1 MTARKHPDL
10 SPTERANEASVGL
23 ETRSTTEIL
32 EIMNREDA
40 RVASAVGEQLP
51 AIRDAVDGIVGRVG
65 RGGRLIYLGAGT
77 SGRMAT
83 MEAAEA
89 PPTFG
94 VTADIVIGVIAGGT
108 GAVQAAREGAE
119 DDAEGGAEEVR
130 RLDVGAADVLVG
142 VSASGRTPFVL
153 AAMGEARAR
162 GALIVGVCCDDEAPL
177 VAASDIPICPMVGPE
192 ILAGSTRLKAGT
204 AQKLVLNM
212 LTTVAMIRLG
222 RVHGNLMID
231 VRPTNAK
238 LRERARRIVA
248 EITGATDSEV
258 NRALSQSDWSA
269 RAAAL
274 MLSRGLTADE
284 ARALINVGTE
294 VPTDA

>member
-1 MTARKHPDL
+1 MTARKHPDI

-119 DDAEGGAEEVR
+119 DDAEGGAGEVR

-153 AAMGEARAR
+153 AAMDEARAR

-212 LTTVAMIRLG
+212 MTTVAMIRLG

-258 NRALSQSDWSA
+258 SRALSQSDWSA
-269 RAAAL
+269 RAATL

-284 ARALINVGTE
+284 ARALLNVGTE

>member
-1 MTARKHPDL
+1 MTTHERPEL
-10 SPTERANEASVGL
+10 PPTERANQASADL
-23 ETRSTTEIL
+23 ERRSTLEIL

-40 RVASAVGEQLP
+40 GVAAAVGACLAP
-51 AIRDAVDGIVGRVG
+51 IGDAVEAILERLRD
-65 RGGRLIYLGAGT
+65 GGRLVYLGAGT

-94 VTADIVIGVIAGGT
+94 VDPRTVVGVIAGGS

-119 DDAEGGAEEVR
+119 DDAPGGAAEVR
-130 RLDVGAADVLVG
+130 RLDLGTSDVLVG

-153 AAMGEARAR
+153 GAAAEARSR
-162 GALIVGVCCDDEAPL
+162 GALTVGVCCDDVAPL
-177 VAASDIPICPMVGPE
+177 AAATDFAICPLVGPE

-212 LTTVAMIRLG
+212 LTTTTMIRLG
-222 RVHGNLMID
+222 RVHGNLMVD

-248 EITGATDSEV
+248 EVTGANDTDV
-258 NRALSQSDWSA
+258 DAALAATSWSA
-269 RAAAL
+269 RAAIL
-274 MLSRGLTADE
+274 VLSRGLSPEE
-284 ARALINVGTE
+284 AIRSLDQRPENL
-294 VPTDA
+294 DR

>member
-1 MTARKHPDL
+1 MTAHKHSDL

-23 ETRSTTEIL
+23 ETRSTAEIL

-40 RVASAVGEQLP
+40 RVASAVGAQLP
-51 AIRDAVDGIVGRVG
+51 AIRDAVDGIVGHVG

-130 RLDVGAADVLVG
+130 RLEVGAADVLVG

-269 RAAAL
+269 RAATL
-274 MLSRGLTADE
+274 MLSRGLTAEE
-284 ARALINVGTE
+284 ARALLDVGTE
-294 VPTDA
+294 APTNA

>member
-1 MTARKHPDL
+1 MTTRDLSEL
-10 SPTERANEASVGL
+10 SPTERSNTASEGL
-23 ETRSTTEIL
+23 ESRTTLEIL

-40 RVASAVGEQLP
+40 RVASAVAERLP
-51 AIRDAVDGIVGRVG
+51 AIRDAVDAIVDRVG

-94 VTADIVIGVIAGGT
+94 VAADIVIGVIAGGT
-108 GAVQAAREGAE
+108 SAVGSAREGAE
-119 DDAEGGAEEVR
+119 DDAEGGAAEVE
-130 RLDVGAADVLVG
+130 RLEVGRDDVLAG

-153 AAMGEARAR
+153 AAVAEAQAR
-162 GALIVGVCCDDEAPL
+162 GALTIGVCCDDQAPL
-177 VAASDIPICPMVGPE
+177 AAATDIPICPLVGAE

-222 RVHGNLMID
+222 RVHGNLMVD

-248 EITGATDSEV
+248 EITGAADADVS
-258 NRALSQSDWSA
+258 RALTQADWSA
-269 RAAAL
+269 RAAIL

-284 ARALINVGTE
+284 ARTVLHE
-294 VPTDA
+294 VEKADV

>member
-1 MTARKHPDL
+1 MTTHERPDL
-10 SPTERANEASVGL
+10 PPTERANEASERL
-23 ETRSTTEIL
+23 ESRTTLEIL
-32 EIMNREDA
+32 ELMNREDA
-40 RVASAVGEQLP
+40 RVAIAVGERLP
-51 AIRDAVDGIVGRVG
+51 AIRDAVDAIVERIRG
-65 RGGRLIYLGAGT
+65 GGRLIYLGAGT

-94 VTADIVIGVIAGGT
+94 VPAETVIGVIAGGT

-119 DDAEGGAEEVR
+119 DNAEGGAAEVR
-130 RLDVGAADVLVG
+130 WLEVGASDILVG

-153 AAMGEARAR
+153 AAVAEAAAR
-162 GALIVGVCCDDEAPL
+162 GALTIGVCCDDQAPL
-177 VAASDIPICPMVGPE
+177 AAATDIPICPLVGPE

-212 LTTVAMIRLG
+212 LTTAAMIRLG

-248 EITGATDSEV
+248 EISGAPEAEV
-258 NRALSQSDWSA
+258 AAALAQTDWSA
-269 RAAAL
+269 RAAIL
-274 MLSRGLTADE
+274 MLTRGMTAEQAHAALDE
-284 ARALINVGTE
+284 GLEA
-294 VPTDA
+294 TDA

>member
-1 MTARKHPDL
+1 MTDL
-10 SPTERANEASVGL
+10 PPTERSNDASEGL
-23 ETRSTTEIL
+23 DDRSTLEIL

-40 RVASAVGEQLP
+40 GVANAVAERLP
-51 AIRDAVDGIVGRVG
+51 AVRDAVDAIVERVRG
-65 RGGRLIYLGAGT
+65 GGRLIYLGAGT

-94 VTADIVIGVIAGGT
+94 VASDIVIGIIAGGT

-119 DDAEGGAEEVR
+119 DDVEGGAAEVR
-130 RLDVGAADVLVG
+130 ELGVGAADVVVG

-153 AAMGEARAR
+153 AAVAEARAR
-162 GALIVGVCCDDEAPL
+162 GALTVGVCCDDDAPL
-177 VAASDIPICPMVGPE
+177 ADGTDIAICPLVGPE

-212 LTTVAMIRLG
+212 LTTAAMIRLG

-248 EITGATDSEV
+248 EVTGASERDV
-258 NRALSQSDWSA
+258 AAALDETGWSA
-269 RAAAL
+269 RAAIL
-274 MLSRGLTADE
+274 MLARDALDE
-284 ARALINVGTE
+284 PAE
-294 VPTDA
+294 VTDG

>member
-1 MTARKHPDL
+1 MTTHERAGLPL
-10 SPTERANEASVGL
+10 TERTNEASVGL
-23 ETRSTTEIL
+23 ETRSTL
-32 EIMNREDA
+32 EIIELMNREDA
-40 RVASAVGEQLP
+40 GVAIAVGECRS
-51 AIRDAVDGIVGRVG
+51 AIRDAVDAIVDRV
-65 RGGRLIYLGAGT
+65 RDGGRLVYLGAGT

-94 VTADIVIGVIAGGT
+94 VTAESVIGVIAGGT
-108 GAVQAAREGAE
+108 GAEQAAQEGAE
-119 DDAEGGAEEVR
+119 DDEQGGAAKVQHLEI
-130 RLDVGAADVLVG
+130 GALDVLVG

-153 AAMGEARAR
+153 SAIAEARAR
-162 GALIVGVCCDDEAPL
+162 GALTIAVCCDDEAPL
-177 VAASDIPICPMVGPE
+177 AGATHIAICPLVGPE

-212 LTTVAMIRLG
+212 LTTATMIRLG

-248 EITGATDSEV
+248 EVTGAGDDEV
-258 NRALSQSDWSA
+258 TQALAATGWSA
-269 RAAAL
+269 RAAVL
-274 MLSRGLTADE
+274 LISRGT
-284 ARALINVGTE
+284 
-294 VPTDA
+294 PTDG

>member
-1 MTARKHPDL
+1 MTTHERPEL
-10 SPTERANEASVGL
+10 PPTERANQASADL
-23 ETRSTTEIL
+23 ERRSTLEIL

-40 RVASAVGEQLP
+40 GVAAAVGACLTQ
-51 AIRDAVDGIVGRVG
+51 IGDAVEAIIERLRD
-65 RGGRLIYLGAGT
+65 GGRLVYLGAGT

-94 VTADIVIGVIAGGT
+94 VEPGRVIGIIAGGS
-108 GAVQAAREGAE
+108 GAVQAAHEGAE
-119 DDAEGGAEEVR
+119 DDEPGGAAEVR
-130 RLDVGAADVLVG
+130 RLELGPRDVLVG

-153 AAMGEARAR
+153 GAVAEGRAR
-162 GALIVGVCCDDEAPL
+162 GSLTVGVCCDDGAPL
-177 VAASDIPICPMVGPE
+177 AAATDFAICPLVGPE

-212 LTTVAMIRLG
+212 LTTTTMIRLG
-222 RVHGNLMID
+222 RVHGNLMVD

-248 EITGATDSEV
+248 EVTGANDPEV
-258 NRALSQSDWSA
+258 DAALAATSWSA
-269 RAAAL
+269 RAAIL
-274 MLSRGLTADE
+274 VLSRGLSPDE
-284 ARALINVGTE
+284 AVRSVD
-294 VPTDA
+294 PDAEARD

>member
-1 MTARKHPDL
+1 MTVPERSDL
-10 SPTERANEASVGL
+10 PPTERPNEASERL
-23 ETRSTTEIL
+23 ETSSTLEIL
-32 EIMNREDA
+32 ELMNREDA
-40 RVASAVGEQLP
+40 RVATAVGEQID
-51 AIRDAVDGIVGRVG
+51 AIREAVDAIVERV
-65 RGGRLIYLGAGT
+65 RSGGRIIYLGAGT

-94 VTADIVIGVIAGGT
+94 IAPEVVVGVIAGGT

-119 DDAEGGAEEVR
+119 DDAGGGAEDVR
-130 RLDVGAADVLVG
+130 QLEVGAGDALVG

-153 AAMGEARAR
+153 AAVVEARKR
-162 GALIVGVCCDDEAPL
+162 GALTIGVCCDDAAPL
-177 VAASDIPICPMVGPE
+177 ATLTEIAICPLVGPE

-212 LTTVAMIRLG
+212 LTTAAMIRLG

-248 EITGATDSEV
+248 DISGAPEAAV
-258 NRALSQSDWSA
+258 GAALAATDWSA
-269 RAAAL
+269 RAAIL
-274 MLSRGLTADE
+274 MLTQGMTADE
-284 ARALINVGTE
+284 ARAALTE
-294 VPTDA
+294 PREPADG